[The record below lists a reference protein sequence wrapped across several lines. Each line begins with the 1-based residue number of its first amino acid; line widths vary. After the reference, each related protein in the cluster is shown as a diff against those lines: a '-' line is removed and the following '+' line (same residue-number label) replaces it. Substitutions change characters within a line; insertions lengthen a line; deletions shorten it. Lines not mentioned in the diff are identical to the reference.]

1 MAEYDVFTRINEHYA
16 KMSKGHK
23 AIADYISEHFDQAVF
38 MTAAKL
44 GETLGISES
53 TVVRFAAGIG
63 YDGYPKF
70 QKALESCV
78 QGKLNGIQKMDAKY
92 GRSSQSEIL
101 TSVLTAD
108 IEKIQDT
115 IDNLDPAAFESAVA
129 TILEAET
136 IYIMGLRSNEPLA
149 AFLHFYLNMIRGKV
163 FLLNT
168 TSVSETFEQMIHIG
182 PKDCFIGISFPR
194 YSMRTLKAMEFAN
207 DRNAKVIAITDSIH
221 SPMNLYSSCN
231 LLARSDMVSV
241 VDSLVAPLSVINALV
256 VALCLKCPEQVR
268 KNLETLEETWNNY
281 QVYLNDEID
290 FIDDEPMAAIAA
302 AKCGHN
308 VTLLEKNEKLGKKL
322 FITGK
327 GRCNVTNGADMDV
340 LFQNVC
346 TNEKF
351 LYSAFYSFDNTQVCD
366 LIEQAGCP
374 LKTERGDRVFPVSD
388 HSSDVIAAL
397 QRELHKYHV
406 DIHLHTEVKK

>member
-23 AIADYISEHFDQAVF
+23 AIADYISEHYDQAVF

-101 TSVLTAD
+101 TSVLSAD

-168 TSVSETFEQMIHIG
+168 TSVSET
-182 PKDCFIGISFPR
+182 
-194 YSMRTLKAMEFAN
+194 
-207 DRNAKVIAITDSIH
+207 
-221 SPMNLYSSCN
+221 
-231 LLARSDMVSV
+231 
-241 VDSLVAPLSVINALV
+241 
-256 VALCLKCPEQVR
+256 
-268 KNLETLEETWNNY
+268 
-281 QVYLNDEID
+281 LN
-290 FIDDEPMAAIAA
+290 
-302 AKCGHN
+302 
-308 VTLLEKNEKLGKKL
+308 
-322 FITGK
+322 
-327 GRCNVTNGADMDV
+327 R
-340 LFQNVC
+340 
-346 TNEKF
+346 
-351 LYSAFYSFDNTQVCD
+351 
-366 LIEQAGCP
+366 
-374 LKTERGDRVFPVSD
+374 
-388 HSSDVIAAL
+388 
-397 QRELHKYHV
+397 
-406 DIHLHTEVKK
+406 

>member
-231 LLARSDMVSV
+231 LIADSDMASI

-256 VALCLKCPEQVR
+256 VALCMKKQKEVAGTLTM
-268 KNLETLEETWNNY
+268 LEDIWDEY
-281 QVYLNDEID
+281 QVYENDEINY
-290 FIDDEPMAAIAA
+290 IDDSIKVHYA
-302 AKCGHN
+302 
-308 VTLLEKNEKLGKKL
+308 KLGD
-322 FITGK
+322 I
-327 GRCNVTNGADMDV
+327 D
-340 LFQNVC
+340 
-346 TNEKF
+346 NE
-351 LYSAFYSFDNTQVCD
+351 
-366 LIEQAGCP
+366 
-374 LKTERGDRVFPVSD
+374 
-388 HSSDVIAAL
+388 
-397 QRELHKYHV
+397 
-406 DIHLHTEVKK
+406 

>member
-23 AIADYISEHFDQAVF
+23 AIADYISEHYDQAVF

-101 TSVLTAD
+101 TSVLSAD

-207 DRNAKVIAITDSIH
+207 NRSAKVITITDSIH

-231 LLARSDMVSV
+231 LIADSDMASI

-256 VALCLKCPEQVR
+256 VALCMKKQKEVAGTLTM
-268 KNLETLEETWNNY
+268 LEDIWDEY
-281 QVYLNDEID
+281 QVYENDEINY
-290 FIDDEPMAAIAA
+290 IDDSIKVHYA
-302 AKCGHN
+302 
-308 VTLLEKNEKLGKKL
+308 KLGD
-322 FITGK
+322 I
-327 GRCNVTNGADMDV
+327 D
-340 LFQNVC
+340 
-346 TNEKF
+346 NE
-351 LYSAFYSFDNTQVCD
+351 
-366 LIEQAGCP
+366 
-374 LKTERGDRVFPVSD
+374 
-388 HSSDVIAAL
+388 
-397 QRELHKYHV
+397 
-406 DIHLHTEVKK
+406 